1 MSLLLNSD
9 ISNRKY
15 NVQFA
20 ETESRNEAQFQ
31 TLHNNSCE
39 DLVGKDKDLFDNNL
53 HLGECPSLIQNIN
66 KSKVKVCYI
75 AIFRIKKSTKGK
87 PFIQYNVEKTSIGSL
102 IFPNILPELL
112 DSEHELKYI
121 ENTILDNVNY
131 SISKVGYFPYDVESG
146 TYYGF
151 YEAKV
156 KNTIDE
162 TIDNSTDTNAFL
174 ELTNNYWITPKEI
187 INDDFLNNNIEKP
200 VYDFINEF
208 GEGASRLYNKGNFI
222 PSPEIVYIGASNYL
236 TNLLISKL
244 YNYHDKSNLIIGDI
258 KLGLLSAFFNI
269 NNKNETLEIS
279 SKIRNGNI
287 LRLAFWNSD
296 TIIPSTTYS
305 INDIANDIANDL
317 NVYNI
322 DIDDCEILSKHCGK
336 LIHHENKLLHI
347 DFITFLE
354 MIKSKNANLFIFE

>member
-15 NVQFA
+15 NVRFA
-20 ETESRNEAQFQ
+20 KTEAQNESQIQ
-31 TLHNNSCE
+31 TLHNNSC
-39 DLVGKDKDLFDNNL
+39 DYLVEKDKDLFDNNL

-75 AIFRIKKSTKGK
+75 AIFRIKKSKKGK
-87 PFIQYNVEKTSIGSL
+87 PFIQYNVEKTSFGSL

-112 DSEHELKYI
+112 DSEYELKYI
-121 ENTILDNVNY
+121 ENTILDNINY
-131 SISKVGYFPYDVESG
+131 SISKIGYFPYHVKRG
-146 TYYGF
+146 IYYGF

-156 KNTIDE
+156 KNTID
-162 TIDNSTDTNAFL
+162 NSTDNYAFL

-200 VYDFINEF
+200 VYDFINDF

-244 YNYHDKSNLIIGDI
+244 YSYRDKSNLIIGDI
-258 KLGLLSAFFNI
+258 KLGLLSTFFDI
-269 NNKNETLEIS
+269 NNKSETLEIS

-296 TIIPSTTYS
+296 TIIPSTT
-305 INDIANDIANDL
+305 
-317 NVYNI
+317 
-322 DIDDCEILSKHCGK
+322 
-336 LIHHENKLLHI
+336 
-347 DFITFLE
+347 
-354 MIKSKNANLFIFE
+354 